1 MYWENGEFKQ
11 TKMAMRTATN
21 RTMAVH
27 VRYKFL
33 NISSSFRSLAQ
44 FVLVWRSKTAN
55 FRIFIWN
62 AGITFVA

>member
-1 MYWENGEFKQ
+1 MYWENGELKQ

-21 RTMAVH
+21 RTMAAH

-44 FVLVWRSKTAN
+44 FVVFLENVD
-55 FRIFIWN
+55 
-62 AGITFVA
+62 G